1 MSRAPVSRLIDS
13 DRDGDINGEGFSQR
27 ALSKLE
33 NATKNKEFTAGTT
46 WTFDDGAADENTA
59 AMSSDREINEF
70 MENFEAE
77 ISLEGREINN
87 SDHSSERMTNKLSTS
102 AMRDSEGEI
111 CVGSGEVIGGMV
123 RVQSLSSSG
132 RYSPSIV
139 AQEDN
144 HDFDE
149 GNVDDFLDEM
159 EELVDER

>member
-1 MSRAPVSRLIDS
+1 MVSSSKPTVGNCWANAVTSFLSCTNAGSASAPAAKESIDEQIKKAKERAESFHKSL
-13 DRDGDINGEGFSQR
+13 QKAR
-27 ALSKLE
+27 ANEK
-33 NATKNKEFTAGTT
+33 
-46 WTFDDGAADENTA
+46 
-59 AMSSDREINEF
+59 EF

-123 RVQSLSSSG
+123 RVQSHSSSG

>member
-1 MSRAPVSRLIDS
+1 MAQTASPSSDS
-13 DRDGDINGEGFSQR
+13 HSLPISAIAA
-27 ALSKLE
+27 ALQHFE
-33 NATKNKEFTAGTT
+33 QIPFDTAG
-46 WTFDDGAADENTA
+46 
-59 AMSSDREINEF
+59 MSPDREINEF

-77 ISLEGREINN
+77 ISLEGREKDN
-87 SDHSSERMTNKLSTS
+87 SSCSSRKMTNKLSTP
-102 AMRDSEGEI
+102 AMRDSEGER
-111 CVGSGEVIGGMV
+111 CGGSGEVIGGMV